1 MTISKT
7 WTRLIA
13 LLAVLALIA
22 AACGDDDDDDG
33 TGESETTATTAPA
46 DTGDTEDMADT
57 EDTAAAP
64 AGDPEPTNGFDGE
77 SITLGYLVDESGPLA
92 ILGGPL
98 TVGSQV
104 YWDYVN
110 EELGGVAGKYQV
122 ELAVGDT
129 KDDQGTAV
137 TEYQRLKDD
146 AVLFAEIL
154 STPPTQAVL
163 EFLKEDNIVGVPG
176 SLAGAW
182 ASEANLLPNG
192 AAYENEMINLA
203 DWYVNESG
211 LGSVDSV
218 QCSVSI
224 DDLYGEAG
232 MAGVNHAAEG
242 LGFELAEEQ
251 TIARGDTDFSSTVAA
266 LDGAG
271 CEAVYAVTVP
281 TEQNELMAQ
290 ALSSGFE
297 PVWLGAL
304 PSYLNLFAAGNPE
317 RFGNFYIALDSPDL
331 NDTDVPGMA
340 NFLDRFATYGDG
352 EPGSFQLSGYFQ
364 QIAVHALLEKAVEL
378 GDLSR
383 EGIATAMTQL
393 GEVDTEGLTAENY
406 VYGAPEDRVPTSA
419 TRIFQFDPDN
429 PPNLLTEV
437 ALVDSELNDTL
448 VLGG

>member
-22 AACGDDDDDDG
+22 AACGDDDDDGATD
-33 TGESETTATTAPA
+33 ESETTATTAPA

-57 EDTAAAP
+57 EAAP

-77 SITLGYLVDESGPLA
+77 TITLGYLTDESGPLA

-98 TVGSQV
+98 AEGSQV

-110 EELGGVAGKYQV
+110 EELGGIAGKYQV

-146 AVLFAEIL
+146 AVLFAQIL

-163 EFLKEDNIVGVPG
+163 EFLNEDNVVGVPG

-182 ASEANLLPNG
+182 AAEANLLPNG
-192 AAYENEMINLA
+192 AAYENEMINIA
-203 DWYVNESG
+203 DWYVNDSG
-211 LGSVDSV
+211 LGSADSV
-218 QCSVSI
+218 QCVVSV

-232 MAGVNHAAEG
+232 LAGLEYAAGE
-242 LGFELAEEQ
+242 LGFELAESQ
-251 TIARGDTDFSSTVAA
+251 TFARGDTDFSSTVAA
-266 LDGAG
+266 LSGAG
-271 CEAVYAVTVP
+271 CEAVYAITVP
-281 TEQNELMAQ
+281 TEQNALMAE
-290 ALSSGFE
+290 ASSNGFE

-304 PSYLNLFAAGNPE
+304 PSYLNLFSGGNPE
-317 RFGNFYIALDSPDL
+317 WYQNFYISLDTPDF
-331 NDTDVPGMA
+331 NDTTSPGMVA
-340 NFLDRFATYGDG
+340 FNERFATYGEG
-352 EPGSFQLSGYFQ
+352 EPSSFHLSGYFQ
-364 QIAVHALLEKAVEL
+364 QISVQALLEKAVEL

-383 EGIATAMTQL
+383 EGIAEAMKQL

-419 TRIFQFDPDN
+419 TRIFKFDAEN
-429 PPNLLTEV
+429 PPNLLAEV
-437 ALVDSELNDTL
+437 ALVDSELNDDYDL
-448 VLGG
+448 AG